1 MAEHQNKPI
10 SRRGGIDF
18 ARVKLVRTPQGTGNR
33 ELTGTAPCTVLT
45 PGKMPAMLAN
55 GEGRTMPNDIDR
67 LCINTIRT
75 LAMDAVER
83 ADSGHPGA
91 PMGLAPAAYVLW
103 QRHITHNPKAPAWP
117 NRDRFVLSN
126 GHASMLQ
133 YAMLHLTGYE
143 SMTLEQ
149 IKNFRQWGSIT
160 PGHPEV
166 DLTPGVETTT
176 GPLGQGFANAVG
188 MALAEAKLREE
199 FDGMIDHH
207 TWGMCSDGDLM
218 EGISHEAASL
228 AGHLGLGRLN
238 LIYGDNDIT
247 IDGGTN
253 LSFTEDVEQ
262 RFAAYGW
269 ETLHVTTEQ
278 DLDAIDGALEVARSQ
293 TDAPTL
299 IALETTIGYGSPSKA
314 DTSAAHGA
322 PLGPDEIERTK
333 EALDWPYDEPF
344 VVPDEVREAMD
355 ATEAGEHAHA
365 QWVQQMN
372 DYAESHPED
381 HAELKRRLG
390 GLLPDDWADDLP
402 SYDPSDG
409 PLATRRANGDT
420 VEVLYERLPELTG
433 GSADLAGSNKTLH
446 EDFGVIDVDDHTGQN
461 MHFGVREHGM
471 CGIAN
476 GMNLHGGVRGFGA
489 TFLIFSDYMRPSLRL
504 SALMDQPTVMVFT
517 HDSIGLGEDGPTHQP
532 IEHLM
537 SLRAMPNM
545 AVFRPGDAN
554 EVGPCWRAAIERQ
567 SGPSSLVFTRQG
579 VPVMDRT
586 DLTEIGD
593 ASRGGYVLADAPS
606 GDPDLLLFATGSE
619 VPIALDA
626 WRQLVERDI
635 EARVVSLP
643 CWELFDDQ
651 DASYRNQIAP
661 DAVDRRMAIEA
672 GASLGWERWVGRH
685 GVTVGIDQ
693 FGASAPYQ
701 TNYDK
706 HGLTA
711 DDVVRRAIDYIQ
723 TD

>member
-1 MAEHQNKPI
+1 M
-10 SRRGGIDF
+10 R
-18 ARVKLVRTPQGTGNR
+18 
-33 ELTGTAPCTVLT
+33 
-45 PGKMPAMLAN
+45 
-55 GEGRTMPNDIDR
+55 DIDK

-75 LAMDAVER
+75 LAIDAVER

-103 QRHITHNPKAPAWP
+103 TRHLTHNPQAPEWP

-143 SMTLEQ
+143 SMTLDE
-149 IKNFRQWGSIT
+149 IKNFRQWGSRT

-176 GPLGQGFANAVG
+176 GPLGQGFTNAVG

-199 FDGMIDHH
+199 FDRMIDHY
-207 TWGMCSDGDLM
+207 TWGFCSDGDLM

-238 LIYGDNDIT
+238 MVYDDNDIT
-247 IDGGTN
+247 IDGSTN
-253 LSFTEDVEQ
+253 LTFTENVEQ
-262 RFAAYGW
+262 RFASYGW
-269 ETLHVTTEQ
+269 ETLRVTEEQ

-299 IALETTIGYGSPSKA
+299 ILLETTIGYGSPNKA

-333 EALDWPYDEPF
+333 DALDWPYDEPF
-344 VVPDEVREAMD
+344 FVPDEVRDFMD
-355 ATEAGEHAHA
+355 VTEAGETAHA
-365 QWVQQMN
+365 EWTRQMAE
-372 DYAESHPED
+372 YADRRPD
-381 HAELKRRLG
+381 KHAELKRRIG
-390 GLLPDDWADDLP
+390 GLLPEGWDHDLP
-402 SYDPSDG
+402 TYDPEDG

-420 VEVLYERLPELTG
+420 VEQLFESLPELTG

-446 EDFGVIDVDDHTGQN
+446 ESFGVIDIEDKSGQN
-461 MHFGVREHGM
+461 LHFGVREHGM
-471 CGIAN
+471 CGVVN

-504 SALMDQPTVMVFT
+504 AALMEQPTLMVFT

-532 IEHLM
+532 VEHLM
-537 SLRAMPNM
+537 SLRAMPGM
-545 AVFRPGDAN
+545 AVFRPADAN
-554 EVGPCWRAAIERQ
+554 EVAPCWRTAVARQ

-579 VPVMDRT
+579 VPVMDRS
-586 DLTEIGD
+586 DLAGIGD
-593 ASRGGYVLADAPS
+593 ASRGAYVLADAPS
-606 GDPDLLLFATGSE
+606 GEPDVLLLATGSE

-626 WRQLVERDI
+626 WRELVDRDV
-635 EARVVSLP
+635 EVRLVSMP
-643 CWELFDDQ
+643 CWEVFEEQPD
-651 DASYRNQIAP
+651 SYHTRILP
-661 DAVDRRMAIEA
+661 DATETRIAVEA
-672 GASLGWERWVGRH
+672 GASLGWERWIGRR
-685 GVTVGIDQ
+685 GRTVTVDS
-693 FGASAPYQ
+693 FGASAPYK

-706 HGLTA
+706 YELTT
-711 DDVVRRAIDYIQ
+711 DNIVRTTVDAVQRD
-723 TD
+723 